1 METPDNGRKGLPFG
15 EDVMQRMTR
24 LLDSLGLE
32 LCHAEWKAGRSRSVL
47 SLTID
52 RKQSA
57 EAEASAPAS
66 VSLDDCEK
74 ASRAVDTLLDEEPV
88 ASSLPADWS
97 LEVSSPGLDRPL
109 WSVGDCLRFRGR
121 RVKVQTKVPVE
132 GTSRMK
138 GTLETVDGDLL
149 TVLDEDRNRRYTVRF
164 GDVKV
169 ARLVPEY

>member
-52 RKQSA
+52 RVQVGGVES
-57 EAEASAPAS
+57 S

-74 ASRAVDTLLDEEPV
+74 ASRAVEGLLDEE
-88 ASSLPADWS
+88 ATSALSSLQGDWS

-109 WSVGDCLRFRGR
+109 WSLADCLRFRGR
-121 RVKVQTKVPVE
+121 RVKVQTKAPVE

-138 GTLETVDGDLL
+138 GTLESVDGDLL